1 MHIFIYLYKL
11 FKNTSQI
18 FLQAPFLL
26 MDEEGATNL
35 LTLKSTSK

>member
-1 MHIFIYLYKL
+1 MFLLPYKAK
-11 FKNTSQI
+11 FPSQI